1 VHGYGGK
8 LLYVNLTLGEV
19 EKRELT
25 EEFAQ
30 KYIGGNG
37 FGARLLYDNVRTG
50 TDPLSPENCLI
61 LAPGAFCGTPVPEA
75 SKTGFYAKSPLTG
88 AFGEAMAGSSIG
100 AELKFAGYD
109 ALLVRGKAKG
119 WSYLWIDDDEVSVRD
134 ASGMLGITTSDALEA
149 IREELDDPGVMVACI
164 GPAGENLVKIACIES
179 DFRQFGRTGLGAVM
193 GSKRLKAIA
202 VRGTGDLKLANPKL
216 MEKLLAEWY
225 GTIST
230 HPHAIADIKY
240 GTGEFI
246 STVNEVHG
254 TFPTRN
260 WQDSVFEGHR
270 TIAPQYWVPKYS
282 VKTKACYACI
292 KPCGKVFVIK
302 EGRYA
307 GTVVDGPEF
316 ETQYS
321 LGGCVGNPDPEVL
334 AKANELC
341 DELGLDTI
349 SAGVAIGWAMECYE
363 RGLLTPKDTDG
374 VKLNFGDGDAILK
387 TLELIAYRRGVGDL
401 LADGVREASRRLG
414 RGSEAFAVHVKGL
427 EPPAYDARGLKGMGL
442 AFASSTRGACHLRS
456 CAYAAELSGGWW
468 KFKRVD
474 RLSAGG
480 KAYVATV
487 ENVMTLYDIVGIC
500 KFSRHFYFVE
510 ELPDF
515 FKAVQGF
522 TLKSKELLKLGERAW
537 NLEKAFNVREG
548 LDRRHDTLPPR
559 LMNEPIREGSSKGS
573 VITREE
579 LDRMLNDYYAARGW
593 DRNGIPTRAKLEE
606 LGLKDIADDLKL
618 G

>member
-1 VHGYGGK
+1 MYGYGGK
-8 LLYVNLTLGEV
+8 FLHVDLSSGEV
-19 EKRELT
+19 KKLELG
-25 EEFAQ
+25 EEFAH

-37 FGARLLYDNVRTG
+37 FGARLLYDNVSEG
-50 TDPLSPENCLI
+50 IDPLGPDNCLI

-88 AFGEAMAGSSIG
+88 VFGEAMAGSGIG
-100 AELKFAGYD
+100 AALKFAGYD
-109 ALLVRGKAKG
+109 ALIVRGRAKQ
-119 WSYLWIDDDEVSVRD
+119 WSYLWIDDGEVSIKN
-134 ASGMLGITTSDALEA
+134 ASGMLGLVTSNTLEA
-149 IREELDDPGVMVACI
+149 IRKELGDPRVMTACI
-164 GPAGENLVKIACIES
+164 GPAGENLVKIADIES

-202 VRGTGDLKLANPKL
+202 VRGTGDIELANPKL

-225 GTIST
+225 GTISV
-230 HPHAIADIKY
+230 HPHAIGDIRY

-246 STVNEVHG
+246 GTVNEVHG

-282 VKTKACYACI
+282 IKTKACYACI
-292 KPCGKVFVIK
+292 KPCGKVFVIN
-302 EGRYA
+302 EGPYA

-321 LGGCVGNPDPEVL
+321 LGGCVGNSNPEVL

-341 DELGLDTI
+341 DEFGIDTI

-363 RGLLTPKDTDG
+363 RGLLTQKDTG
-374 VKLNFGDGDAILK
+374 GMKMTFGNSDAILK
-387 TLELIAYRRGVGDL
+387 TLEMITRRQGIGDL

-414 RGSEAFAVHVKGL
+414 KGSESFAMHVKGL
-427 EPPAYDARGLKGMGL
+427 ELPAYDARGLKGMGL

-456 CAYAAELSGGWW
+456 CAYAAELSGSWW
-468 KFKRVD
+468 KFKKVD
-474 RLSAGG
+474 RLSADG
-480 KAYVATV
+480 KKYVKTV
-487 ENVMTLYDIVGIC
+487 EDVMTLYDIVGIC

-515 FKAVQGF
+515 FKAVHGF
-522 TLKSKELLKLGERAW
+522 TFKAKELLMLGERIW
-537 NLEKAFNVREG
+537 NLEKAFNLREG
-548 LDRRHDTLPPR
+548 LDRKHDTLPPR

-579 LDRMLNDYYAARGW
+579 LDHMLDDYYAVRGW
-593 DRNGIPTRAKLEE
+593 DKNGIPTRAKLEE
-606 LGLKDIADDLKL
+606 LELKDVADDLKL
-618 G
+618 V

>member
-1 VHGYGGK
+1 MYGYGGK
-8 LLYVNLTLGEV
+8 FLHVDLSSSEVKKLELG
-19 EKRELT
+19 K
-25 EEFAQ
+25 EFAQ
-30 KYIGGNG
+30 KYVGGNG
-37 FGARLLYDNVRTG
+37 FGARLLYDNVSAG
-50 TDPLSPENCLI
+50 IDPLGPDNCLI

-88 AFGEAMAGSSIG
+88 AFGEAMAGSGIG
-100 AELKFAGYD
+100 AALKFAGYD
-109 ALLVRGKAKG
+109 ALVVRGRAKR
-119 WSYLWIDDDEVSVRD
+119 WSYLWVDDGEVGIKD
-134 ASGMLGITTSDALEA
+134 ASGMLGFTTSRTLEA
-149 IREELDDPGVMVACI
+149 IRKELGDPRVMTACI
-164 GPAGENLVKIACIES
+164 GPAGENLAKIAHIES

-202 VRGTGDLKLANPKL
+202 VRGTGDIELANPKL

-225 GTIST
+225 GTISV

-246 STVNEVHG
+246 GTVNEVHG

-260 WQDSVFEGHR
+260 WQDSVFEGHK

-282 VKTKACYACI
+282 IKTKACYACI
-292 KPCGKVFVIK
+292 KPCGKIFVIK
-302 EGRYA
+302 EGPYA

-321 LGGCVGNPDPEVL
+321 LGSCVGNSNPEVL

-363 RGLLTPKDTDG
+363 RGLLTPKDTG
-374 VKLNFGDGDAILK
+374 GMKMTFGDSDAILK
-387 TLELIAYRRGVGDL
+387 TLELIAHRQGIGDL
-401 LADGVREASRRLG
+401 LADGVREAAKRLG
-414 RGSEAFAVHVKGL
+414 KGSESFAMHVKGL
-427 EPPAYDARGLKGMGL
+427 EPPAYDARGLKGIGL

-456 CAYAAELSGGWW
+456 CAYAAELSGSWW
-468 KFKRVD
+468 KFKKVD
-474 RLSAGG
+474 RLSADG
-480 KAYVATV
+480 KKYVATV

-522 TLKSKELLKLGERAW
+522 VFKSKELLGLGERVW
-537 NLEKAFNVREG
+537 NVEKAFNVREG

-559 LMNEPIREGSSKGS
+559 LMNEPIRDGSSKGS

-579 LDRMLNDYYAARGW
+579 LDHMLDDYYAARGW
-593 DRNGIPTRAKLEE
+593 DKNGIPTRAKLEE
-606 LGLKDIADDLKL
+606 LELKDIADDLKL
-618 G
+618 V